1 MNAKALNQK
10 QQYALLGLLGSALVL
25 LLAFRVL
32 PLFFDGTPAPAPTTP
47 ASAARGPAAAPAG
60 GGQPS
65 KRASVAR
72 TDTEERDL
80 VARAAAAGEVEPVH
94 LERLTGVVPEP
105 TAGRRNPF
113 SLAPPPP
120 PPAPPRP
127 AAAEG
132 GPGAPGAAGP
142 TVPTGPP
149 PPPPVPPIAL
159 KFIGV
164 VSGPNK
170 VGRVAALS
178 DGKFVFYGREGDVL
192 EGRYRIVK
200 IAEESL
206 QIEYADGRGRQT
218 IRLSGK

>member
-1 MNAKALNQK
+1 
-10 QQYALLGLLGSALVL
+10 
-25 LLAFRVL
+25 
-32 PLFFDGTPAPAPTTP
+32 
-47 ASAARGPAAAPAG
+47 
-60 GGQPS
+60 
-65 KRASVAR
+65 
-72 TDTEERDL
+72 
-80 VARAAAAGEVEPVH
+80 
-94 LERLTGVVPEP
+94 
-105 TAGRRNPF
+105 
-113 SLAPPPP
+113 
-120 PPAPPRP
+120 
-127 AAAEG
+127 
-132 GPGAPGAAGP
+132 
-142 TVPTGPP
+142 
-149 PPPPVPPIAL
+149 VPPIAL